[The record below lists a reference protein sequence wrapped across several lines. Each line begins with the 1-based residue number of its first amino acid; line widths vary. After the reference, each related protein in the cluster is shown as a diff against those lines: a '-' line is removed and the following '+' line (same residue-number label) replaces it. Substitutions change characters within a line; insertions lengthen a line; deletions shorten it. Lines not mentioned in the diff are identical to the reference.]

1 MMSLFQM
8 QYGLSLLSHAVSK
21 HHAISQLFLPSSLTP
36 ETVVSILATFPTPS
50 PSPPY
55 AFARASQRME
65 WGFVGAVRCRFRMG
79 KEDKGER
86 QAHETQAVSRS
97 VQSET
102 E

>member
-36 ETVVSILATFPTPS
+36 ETVVSILATFPTPC
-50 PSPPY
+50 PSHPS
-55 AFARASQRME
+55 ALALASQLME
-65 WGFVGAVRCRFRMG
+65 REFVGAVRCLISMG